1 MIILDTLRADTLD
14 LDATRPAPLPSL
26 RAFSARSTA
35 FVDAIAPAAWTPQSL
50 PSILTGLT
58 PPHTGCQGTP
68 ESGVPALPGGVTTL
82 AERLRALGYV
92 TSAFTGG
99 GFVSA
104 SHGLA
109 QGFDTFVSSFDTLG
123 PEACLKTWSTRPA
136 PAAPFFLLLHSYAP
150 HDPYGEKDARA
161 LSSAAPPG
169 LAPSPTIGRV
179 LALPGGASGA
189 AGTADVEGA
198 LREPGVLREC
208 AFEWHFDAPARPANA
223 LLESLADP
231 TKVLRSALRRFIDG
245 GYLSDPRG
253 RTDVESRFR
262 TAYRSGLAPVDAMLV
277 RTFAALDAARLP
289 RDTIVI
295 VTSDHGEAFGEHGY
309 LTHERWLHD
318 EIVRV
323 PLLIRAPGRLPA
335 GAVVRGTCGPVDL
348 VPTLLELVGAPPSVE
363 ELDGRSLVAQA
374 HGREGG
380 HPVVSTADRFESV
393 GGRTL
398 SVREISVRDE
408 RRRWCYVYDLE
419 TGEAV
424 SEHAF
429 DLLADPTCSD
439 PRPVGSLAWDEP
451 ELCRLLSAC
460 RDAARERFGLPLGGP
475 ICGLLR

>member
-92 TSAFTGG
+92 TAAFTGG

-104 SHGLA
+104 SQGLA

-161 LSSAAPPG
+161 LSSAAPP
-169 LAPSPTIGRV
+169 AWHRRRRSAACWRCRVARQARRARPTWR
-179 LALPGGASGA
+179 
-189 AGTADVEGA
+189 A
-198 LREPGVLREC
+198 LREPACSASARSSGTSTPPRES
-208 AFEWHFDAPARPANA
+208 AGA

-262 TAYRSGLAPVDAMLV
+262 TAYRNGLAPVDAMLA

-289 RDTIVI
+289 RT
-295 VTSDHGEAFGEHGY
+295 
-309 LTHERWLHD
+309 
-318 EIVRV
+318 
-323 PLLIRAPGRLPA
+323 
-335 GAVVRGTCGPVDL
+335 
-348 VPTLLELVGAPPSVE
+348 
-363 ELDGRSLVAQA
+363 RS
-374 HGREGG
+374 
-380 HPVVSTADRFESV
+380 
-393 GGRTL
+393 
-398 SVREISVRDE
+398 
-408 RRRWCYVYDLE
+408 
-419 TGEAV
+419 
-424 SEHAF
+424 
-429 DLLADPTCSD
+429 
-439 PRPVGSLAWDEP
+439 
-451 ELCRLLSAC
+451 
-460 RDAARERFGLPLGGP
+460 
-475 ICGLLR
+475 